1 MTTTTTTTTLDVE
14 DENNTRFYNEVCLL
28 TMLHDRSI
36 YFTYIFDPSIFKGI
50 WVIVLNIELGFL

>member
-1 MTTTTTTTTLDVE
+1 MTTTMLDEEERGFITSV
-14 DENNTRFYNEVCLL
+14 LL